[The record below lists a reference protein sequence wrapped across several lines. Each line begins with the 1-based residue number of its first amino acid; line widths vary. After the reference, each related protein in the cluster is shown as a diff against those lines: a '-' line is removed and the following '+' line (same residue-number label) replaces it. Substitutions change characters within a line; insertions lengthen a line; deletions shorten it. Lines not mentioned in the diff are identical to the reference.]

1 MRKKLQ
7 NSKHNRTPLRER
19 FLYLLIHG
27 TESRRTVLTIY
38 LHRTSF
44 LTKQFAVFSDF
55 LQQEYFHNQKK
66 RFPVWK
72 KTRVWEKHN
81 INWL

>member
-27 TESRRTVLTIY
+27 TESRRMVLTIY
-38 LHRTSF
+38 SQSIS

-72 KTRVWEKHN
+72 KTGVWEKYN